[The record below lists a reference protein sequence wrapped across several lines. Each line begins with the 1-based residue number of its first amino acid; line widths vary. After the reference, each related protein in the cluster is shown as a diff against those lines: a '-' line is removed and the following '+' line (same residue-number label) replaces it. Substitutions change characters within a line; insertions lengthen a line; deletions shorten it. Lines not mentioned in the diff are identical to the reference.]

1 VPAPKSTRT
10 KKIIEK
16 LESQILTG
24 ALKPGD
30 RLDEVELARRFN
42 VSRTPI
48 HEALRQL
55 AGSALVEMRP
65 RQSPVVASL
74 TIPRLIQ
81 MFEVM
86 GELEGMCARLACG
99 RITGAQRD
107 ALGAANAACAAAFET
122 GDIAA
127 FYDANTSFHE
137 TIYRASGN
145 QFLCEETLSLRNR
158 LAPYRRQVTY
168 QPGRMKAS
176 VEEHARALEAIVSV
190 KPIAADHAMR
200 THVELLRG
208 GVSDFVMTLAA
219 ESEDDSASELMGFIA
234 NFG

>member
-1 VPAPKSTRT
+1 MPPSRSTRT

-16 LESQILTG
+16 LETQILTG
-24 ALKPGD
+24 VLKPGD

-107 ALGAANAACAAAFET
+107 ALGAANADCAAAFET
-122 GDIAA
+122 GDVDA
-127 FYDANTSFHE
+127 FYDANTLFHE
-137 TIYRASGN
+137 TIYEASNN
-145 QFLCEETLSLRNR
+145 QFLCEETLGLRNR

-176 VEEHARALEAIVSV
+176 VDEHQRVLEAIVSV

-208 GVSDFVMTLAA
+208 GVSDFVATLVDGAD
-219 ESEDDSASELMGFIA
+219 EESASELMGFIA